1 MIIIWLPN
9 DCQMI
14 EKWLF
19 SAIEIFN
26 LQKTNLFTS
35 AIQKYKMDTNATA
48 VVLLKKQSV
57 PVTIINHLQS
67 SDRHEIYMSYIQDN
81 KT

>member
-1 MIIIWLPN
+1 
-9 DCQMI
+9 
-14 EKWLF
+14 
-19 SAIEIFN
+19 
-26 LQKTNLFTS
+26 
-35 AIQKYKMDTNATA
+35 MDTNATA